1 MNISKLHYIT
11 NGHSEKDILEEVT
24 SVVDAG
30 CQWIQLRIKD
40 ETLNFESIALKVK
53 EICRDKTAFL
63 VNDKVEIAKR
73 IDADGVHLG
82 LEDMLIPQARA
93 ILGIEKIIGGTANT
107 LTDCI
112 MHQNNGANYIGLG
125 PYRNTVTKK
134 KLSPILGMNG
144 YQSILPKLNCQIEIP
159 VLAIGGIIESDL
171 EELMEKSSVHG
182 IAVSGLISN
191 AVNKKEVILRLNQ
204 VLNRSK

>member
-11 NGHSEKDILEEVT
+11 NGHSEKDILEEVI
-24 SVVDAG
+24 SIIDAG

-40 ETLNFESIALKVK
+40 ETLDFESIALKVK
-53 EICRDKTAFL
+53 ELCRDKAVFL

-82 LEDMLIPQARA
+82 LEDMSIPAARV
-93 ILGIEKIIGGTANT
+93 ILGNDKIIGGTANT

-112 MHQNNGANYIGLG
+112 MHQNNGADYIGLG

-134 KLSPILGMNG
+134 KLSPILGING
-144 YQSILPKLNCQIEIP
+144 YQLILPKLNCQIQIP
-159 VLAIGGIIESDL
+159 VMAIGGIIESDL
-171 EELMEKSSVHG
+171 DELMHCSAVHG
-182 IAVSGLISN
+182 IAVSGLLSN
-191 AVNKKEVILRLNQ
+191 AVNKKDLILRLNKL
-204 VLNRSK
+204 LN